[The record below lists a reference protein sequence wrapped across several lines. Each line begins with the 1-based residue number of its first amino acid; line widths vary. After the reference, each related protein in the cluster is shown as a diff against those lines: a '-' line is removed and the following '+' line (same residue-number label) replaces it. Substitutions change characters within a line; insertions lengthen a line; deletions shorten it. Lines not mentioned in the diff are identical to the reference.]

1 MTRRT
6 SLYKGLTHAC
16 CPLGFVEITIVRGML
31 TSMRCKTKSSDKD
44 VSPGAANR
52 EHVRAVCLGIEE
64 ERRKGHRRHAFLVLF
79 AVTQLLIQRRSSTIT
94 HLGAERAHGSICR
107 LPQVHRV

>member
-1 MTRRT
+1 
-6 SLYKGLTHAC
+6 
-16 CPLGFVEITIVRGML
+16 
-31 TSMRCKTKSSDKD
+31 MRCKTKSSDKD